1 MDTPLGLGDIR
12 ARLSAHAPRILTP
25 VARHAA
31 VAAILH
37 EAATGPELFFIQRAE
52 HPLDPWS
59 GHMAFPGGRVE
70 ASDASARHAVE
81 RETREEVGFDLAT
94 AELLGR
100 LDDVEGAPPGF
111 DSLVVSAF
119 VYHLEPRPE
128 PTLNYEVHDAL
139 WVPVPALLDPTRHV
153 PHHWPRDQRE
163 THYPG
168 IVVGH
173 PERQVVWG
181 LTYRFLELFFA
192 ALGRTLR

>member
-1 MDTPLGLGDIR
+1 MDTPGLGDIR
-12 ARLSAHAPRILTP
+12 DRLAAHTPRVLTP
-25 VARHAA
+25 TARHAA

-37 EAATGPELFFIQRAE
+37 DAAAGPELFFIQRAE

-70 ASDASARHAVE
+70 LSDEGPRHAVE
-81 RETREEVGFDLAT
+81 RETREEVGLDLTGA
-94 AELLGR
+94 ALLGR

-119 VYHLEPRPE
+119 VFHLDPRPE

-139 WVPVPALLDPTRHV
+139 WVPIAALLDPARHV
-153 PHHWPRDQRE
+153 PYYWPREQRE

-168 IVVGH
+168 IIVGH
-173 PERQVVWG
+173 PERQIVWG

-192 ALGRTLR
+192 ALGRALR

>member
-1 MDTPLGLGDIR
+1 MTLDDIR
-12 ARLSAHAPRILTP
+12 ARLGAHTPRILAP
-25 VARHAA
+25 AARHAA

-37 EAATGPELFFIQRAE
+37 DAAGGPELFFIQRAE

-70 ASDASARHAVE
+70 PSDASPRHGVE
-81 RETREEVGFDLAT
+81 RETREEVGLDLAG

-111 DSLVVSAF
+111 HSLVVSAF
-119 VYHLEPRPE
+119 VYHLSPRTE

-139 WVPVPALLDPTRHV
+139 WVPVTALLDPERHV
-153 PHHWPRDQRE
+153 PYHWPRDQRE

-168 IVVGH
+168 IVVGD

-192 ALGRTLR
+192 ALGRPLR